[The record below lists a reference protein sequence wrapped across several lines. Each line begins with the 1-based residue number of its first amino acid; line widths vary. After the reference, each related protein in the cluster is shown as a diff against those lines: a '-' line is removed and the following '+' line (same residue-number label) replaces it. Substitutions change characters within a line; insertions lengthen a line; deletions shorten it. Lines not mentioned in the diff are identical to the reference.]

1 MMATD
6 LALIGLIGAT
16 ALAAH
21 QIALQIA
28 AILFMAPFGIGMAAT
43 VRVGRGDTP
52 AVRRTSY
59 VATLAGRIPRRLR
72 PRIPDRAWSDRRWI
86 GLSCGAAVH
95 ATLLILS
102 FQTLARRLTANAGRE
117 GRLQY
122 RAPAFQIHGFRLAG
136 ILAKYD
142 LSCVP
147 DISARPITVIEQA
160 LTVSGVNFGDKPT

>member
-1 MMATD
+1 MMTTD
-6 LALIGLIGAT
+6 LALIGLIGTT

-52 AVRRTSY
+52 AVRRASY

-102 FQTLARRLTANAGRE
+102 FQTLERRLTANAG
-117 GRLQY
+117 
-122 RAPAFQIHGFRLAG
+122 
-136 ILAKYD
+136 
-142 LSCVP
+142 
-147 DISARPITVIEQA
+147 T
-160 LTVSGVNFGDKPT
+160 